1 MAQNVVEK
9 TTEYITESAHQAV
22 RATGMMA
29 DAIDDG
35 AKAVRRVARQS
46 SDAAEEVH
54 QRFNQVCAHRNL
66 WPTMAATLM
75 VGVISGVMIGWM
87 TKRR

>member
-9 TTEYITESAHQAV
+9 TAEYITESAHQAA
-22 RATGMMA
+22 RATGAMA

-35 AKAVRRVARQS
+35 AKAVRRAARQG
-46 SDAAEEVH
+46 SDAAEE
-54 QRFNQVCAHRNL
+54 FLNDSTKFAHRNL
-66 WPTMAATLM
+66 WPTIAATLM
-75 VGVISGVMIGWM
+75 VGVISGVIIGWM